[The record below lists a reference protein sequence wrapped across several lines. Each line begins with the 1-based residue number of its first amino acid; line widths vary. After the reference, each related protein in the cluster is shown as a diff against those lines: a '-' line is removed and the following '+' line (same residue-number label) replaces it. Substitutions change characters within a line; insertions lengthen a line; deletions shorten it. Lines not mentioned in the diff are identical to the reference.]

1 MRDARDAR
9 IVTLDHLLN
18 RLEAVLGRDSLLF
31 RRFEEGLRFED
42 ERSLTDAMSSLRLYP
57 DHVRTLV
64 ENTVMSWLFG
74 AREDEIATS
83 NEMSTPLR

>member
-1 MRDARDAR
+1 MTDAR
-9 IVTLDHLLN
+9 IVTLDHLLD
-18 RLEAVLGRDSLLF
+18 RLETVLGRDSLLY

-57 DHVRTLV
+57 ADVRSLV

-74 AREDEIATS
+74 AREDEMVTT
-83 NEMSTPLR
+83 EVG